1 VAPVPSVP
9 MDDSRAA
16 AAAPPHTA
24 WQRRP
29 AWLVPGGLLLILA
42 VLTVN
47 VLAGGPLVGVDRRI
61 RAAVQAQAASAT
73 WRWVGDSWHAPAR
86 MLVELGN
93 NQVAVP
99 VLALSALIVAARHRS
114 LRPLLAAAA
123 GVVLLLATVIPAK
136 ILIGRPGPGQAV
148 IAPGSMGVFPS
159 GHTTTAGVCLMLAAA
174 LLAPDLPAGVRRA
187 AAAAVAAL
195 CFLVGLALIWCDF
208 HWFTDVLAG
217 WALAALIV
225 MAAGRLTR
233 PGLARRGGNSGSGSA
248 VGAGVTAV
256 NREQAD
262 DSARA

>member
-1 VAPVPSVP
+1 
-9 MDDSRAA
+9 MDDDDSGTA
-16 AAAPPHTA
+16 AAAPLRTA
-24 WQRRP
+24 WRRRP
-29 AWLVPGGLLLILA
+29 AWLVPGSLALILV

-47 VLAGGPLVGVDRRI
+47 VLADGPLVGVDRRI
-61 RAAVQAQAASAT
+61 RAAVQARATSAT

-86 MLVELGN
+86 LLVELGN

-123 GVVLLLATVIPAK
+123 GVALLLATVIPAK
-136 ILIGRPGPGQAV
+136 ILIARPGPSQPV

-159 GHTTTAGVCLMLAAA
+159 GHTTTAGVCLALAVL

-187 AAAAVAAL
+187 AVAAMAAV

-208 HWFTDVLAG
+208 HWFTDVVAG

-225 MAAGRLTR
+225 MAVLRLTR
-233 PGLARRGGNSGSGSA
+233 PGSVGPGGNSGSGSA
-248 VGAGVTAV
+248 VGAEATAV